1 MHNSQYAAKFLKC
14 VFLKYFGTFMQ
25 ESANSNIAG
34 MEKAHTTE
42 IVRCNLQI
50 DVISAGILVHQAFVT
65 IRLLITRTHRVV
77 IPRASF
83 GAAASYFIDVVVNTN
98 FWMLTTQLNTS
109 SCHR

>member
-1 MHNSQYAAKFLKC
+1 
-14 VFLKYFGTFMQ
+14 MQ

-42 IVRCNLQI
+42 IVRCNLQS
-50 DVISAGILVHQAFVT
+50 DVISAGILAHQAFVS

-98 FWMLTTQLNTS
+98 FWMLATQLNTS